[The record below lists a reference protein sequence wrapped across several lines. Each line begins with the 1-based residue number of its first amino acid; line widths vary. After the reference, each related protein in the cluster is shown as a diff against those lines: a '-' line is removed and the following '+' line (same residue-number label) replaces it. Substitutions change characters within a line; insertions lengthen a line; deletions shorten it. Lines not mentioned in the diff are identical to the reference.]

1 MKHFIALLFI
11 ALSSFSANSQGLE
24 NIILEY
30 YYVSDANDATDTD
43 GGFLTEGS
51 ITYRIY
57 VDMAPG
63 YELQA
68 VYGNDDHELRIETS
82 TYFFNNVDRGET
94 IGSLIP
100 HNRIDENTVALDSWI
115 AMNGATTL
123 RVGAQKNADGNGSLV
138 GGVNNDG
145 GSEGIA
151 GGLLVNNDPFAGIP
165 LTTADGLLLGTVPTI
180 TVIGLDVSMLDNVNA
195 GPVFTASGGAW
206 SVLEGVQGPTADN
219 IVLIAQITTDGDL
232 SYSLN
237 IQLGTPGGGTEQ
249 YVASNPIGNEQF
261 FEGLSFPI
269 IETGEGCTSSTACN
283 YDPTATVNDGSCI
296 EPVANCQIC
305 NSNNDGLVIADTDG
319 DGICN
324 ALEISGCTD
333 SNACN
338 YNALATD
345 DNGSCII
352 PVVNCSACNGTND
365 GLVIIDTDND
375 GTCDAE
381 ENPGCNN
388 PLACNYNPLA
398 TGDDGSCIVPVPN
411 CTACNLNND
420 GLVLIDDDNDG
431 VCNLEEVGG
440 CTNELACNYDPA
452 ATEEDDSCV
461 LPVENCLACNENNN
475 GLVLVDADGDGI
487 CNAQEVS
494 GCTSATACNYNS
506 EATDNDGS
514 CLEPIENCYAC
525 NENNDA
531 LVIIDSDDD
540 GICDAQENLGCTSET
555 ACNYDPN
562 ASNDDGSCIEPIED
576 CFECNSNNDGLVI
589 VDADNDGVCDGEEI
603 AGCTDPL
610 ADNYNPE
617 ATDEDGSC
625 TYSTGGG
632 CNPEMGLE
640 DVLVEVY
647 YVSDTNDSN
656 DEDGGSELA
665 QGSVTY
671 RIYADLAPGYEV
683 QAVFGNADHELRI
696 ETTTYFYNNADR
708 GEETGNAIDNT
719 RLDENTV
726 ALDSWL
732 TVGPASDIHWGVQK
746 PEDTDGSVVGGENND
761 GGSEGIAG
769 GLLVNESPLAGTP
782 LFESDGLLEGTIPSV
797 TVVGMDLSPF
807 GNENGGPLFTSN
819 GGAWSVLEGVQGPTE
834 SNKVLLAQ
842 ITTDGTLCFDLN
854 IQLGDPEG
862 GTVQFVA
869 SNAIEDQIQC
879 DALSFCSAFGC
890 TDPIA
895 CNFDPNATFDNGSC
909 LIPEE
914 NCYECNEDNTALVII
929 DTDGD
934 GICDAYDFI
943 GDTKTLQNIEVYPN
957 PCSDF
962 SNIVIETKESDIFH
976 LVVTNVLG
984 EIVYQEN
991 LGIISGQKRIE
1002 LNTSDFADGIY
1013 EIRINS
1019 SKGPV
1024 TKTLLKTR

>member
-1 MKHFIALLFI
+1 
-11 ALSSFSANSQGLE
+11 
-24 NIILEY
+24 
-30 YYVSDANDATDTD
+30 
-43 GGFLTEGS
+43 
-51 ITYRIY
+51 
-57 VDMAPG
+57 
-63 YELQA
+63 
-68 VYGNDDHELRIETS
+68 
-82 TYFFNNVDRGET
+82 
-94 IGSLIP
+94 
-100 HNRIDENTVALDSWI
+100 
-115 AMNGATTL
+115 
-123 RVGAQKNADGNGSLV
+123 
-138 GGVNNDG
+138 
-145 GSEGIA
+145 
-151 GGLLVNNDPFAGIP
+151 
-165 LTTADGLLLGTVPTI
+165 
-180 TVIGLDVSMLDNVNA
+180 
-195 GPVFTASGGAW
+195 
-206 SVLEGVQGPTADN
+206 
-219 IVLIAQITTDGDL
+219 
-232 SYSLN
+232 
-237 IQLGTPGGGTEQ
+237 
-249 YVASNPIGNEQF
+249 
-261 FEGLSFPI
+261 
-269 IETGEGCTSSTACN
+269 
-283 YDPTATVNDGSCI
+283 
-296 EPVANCQIC
+296 
-305 NSNNDGLVIADTDG
+305 
-319 DGICN
+319 
-324 ALEISGCTD
+324 
-333 SNACN
+333 
-338 YNALATD
+338 
-345 DNGSCII
+345 
-352 PVVNCSACNGTND
+352 
-365 GLVIIDTDND
+365 
-375 GTCDAE
+375 
-381 ENPGCNN
+381 
-388 PLACNYNPLA
+388 
-398 TGDDGSCIVPVPN
+398 
-411 CTACNLNND
+411 
-420 GLVLIDDDNDG
+420 
-431 VCNLEEVGG
+431 
-440 CTNELACNYDPA
+440 
-452 ATEEDDSCV
+452 
-461 LPVENCLACNENNN
+461 
-475 GLVLVDADGDGI
+475 
-487 CNAQEVS
+487 
-494 GCTSATACNYNS
+494 
-506 EATDNDGS
+506 
-514 CLEPIENCYAC
+514 
-525 NENNDA
+525 
-531 LVIIDSDDD
+531 
-540 GICDAQENLGCTSET
+540 
-555 ACNYDPN
+555 
-562 ASNDDGSCIEPIED
+562 
-576 CFECNSNNDGLVI
+576 LVI